1 MPDAQ
6 ELERWN
12 VLADDEVVSRVV
24 AGETELF
31 EILMRRHNER
41 IYRAAR
47 AITRDADEAEDV
59 VQHTHVKAFTHL
71 RQFTGRAQFATW
83 LTTIAVHEAI
93 ARVRRRGKYEPLDD
107 EVPAVESLR
116 AALQGDP
123 ERQTST
129 GELHALLEW
138 AIDQLP
144 DGAREIFVLRE
155 VEGLNT
161 SEAAECLGVSTDV
174 VKARLS
180 RARAALRRAVTERTG
195 AAARDVF
202 RFYRPRCDRVVL
214 SVMSAVR

>member
-1 MPDAQ
+1 MPNAQ
-6 ELERWN
+6 ELARLN
-12 VLADDEVVSRVV
+12 VLPDEEVVSRVV
-24 AGETELF
+24 EGETELF

-93 ARVRRRGKYEPLDD
+93 ARVRRRGKYEPFDD
-107 EVPAVESLR
+107 EVPVVEPFPL
-116 AALQGDP
+116 LGDP

-155 VEGLNT
+155 VEGLST
-161 SEAAECLGVSTDV
+161 TEAAECLGVSTDV

-180 RARAALRRAVTERTG
+180 RARAALRRALTERTG

-202 RFYRPRCDRVVL
+202 RFYRPRCDRVVTF
-214 SVMSAVR
+214 VMSAVR

>member
-1 MPDAQ
+1 
-6 ELERWN
+6 LN
-12 VLADDEVVSRVV
+12 VLPDEEVVSRVV
-24 AGETELF
+24 GGETELF

-41 IYRAAR
+41 IYRGAR

-93 ARVRRRGKYEPLDD
+93 ARVRRRGKYEPFDD
-107 EVPAVESLR
+107 EVPVVEPFP
-116 AALQGDP
+116 LQGDP
-123 ERQTST
+123 ERQTAT

-155 VEGLNT
+155 VEGLST
-161 SEAAECLGVSTDV
+161 TEAAECLGVSTDV

-180 RARAALRRAVTERTG
+180 RARAALRRALTERTG

-202 RFYRPRCDRVVL
+202 RFYRPRCDRVVAF
-214 SVMSAVR
+214 VMSAVR